1 MAEDEGVSAPVPDAV
16 GRLVRELE
24 TLPVPEPVAVPVIV
38 IEAVCEGLRDEE
50 GVGVCD
56 EDSLAPMENVVVR
69 VCDTVAPKEFLFCK
83 SNNTGSRV
91 RVGDTVASDDCVGV
105 GVCGGV
111 CVGVTV
117 LGPEIVLEGVAA
129 PVADPDDEGDAVLVP
144 DLVGVGVGVPLA
156 VTEADVETE
165 PESLPER
172 DGLAPRESEG
182 VGVRDCDTDIVIV
195 DDGVSCGVFEAVPV
209 EDEVGVVVSEAEPV
223 PDEEPVSEP
232 LCEGLEPGDSVAV
245 IDAVMLAVG
254 EAVGVG
260 VSVGVAVRD
269 GLATDVVDGVLEF
282 EPVELG
288 LAPRDSDPEEDAD
301 RVVEKLRELLGVS
314 AGVLVPLPVRLGV
327 GVCEKLADGVVE
339 LEPVFDPVELELA
352 PYESDDVGEALS
364 VDDRLSEVLGV

>member
-1 MAEDEGVSAPVPDAV
+1 VAEDEGVSAPVPDAV
-16 GRLVRELE
+16 GRLVRELV
-24 TLPVPEPVAVPVIV
+24 TLPVPEPVAVPVTV
-38 IEAVCEGLRDEE
+38 IDAVCEGLRDDE

-56 EDSLAPMENVVVR
+56 EDTLAPAENVVVR
-69 VCDTVAPKEFLFCK
+69 VCDADAPNEFPFCK

-91 RVGDTVASDDCVGV
+91 CVGETVASDDGVGV

-117 LGPEIVLEGVAA
+117 LAPESVLEGVAA
-129 PVADPDDEGDAVLVP
+129 PVADPDAEGEAVLVP

-172 DGLAPRESEG
+172 DGLAPRDSEG
-182 VGVRDCDTDIVIV
+182 VGVRDCDADIVIV
-195 DDGVSCGVFEAVPV
+195 DDGVSCGVVDAVPV
-209 EDEVGVVVSEAEPV
+209 AEEVGVGVSEAEPV
-223 PDEEPVSEP
+223 PLEEPVSEP
-232 LCEGLEPGDSVAV
+232 LCEGLAPGDSVAV

-260 VSVGVAVRD
+260 VRVEVAVRD
-269 GLATDVVDGVLEF
+269 GLAADVVDGVFEF

-288 LAPRDSDPEEDAD
+288 LAPRDSDAEDDAD
-301 RVVEKLRELLGVS
+301 RVDEKLRELLGVS
-314 AGVLVPLPVRLGV
+314 AGVSVPLPVRLGV

-339 LEPVFDPVELELA
+339 LEPEFEPVELGLA
-352 PYESDDVGEALS
+352 P
-364 VDDRLSEVLGV
+364 